1 MLRSSRWALSYQI
14 RSAQLHVWVEKQ
26 IDPFALFLVST
37 ETTVVGSLDAER
49 NWRDDPRSYAYQS
62 AAYHNDSFYY
72 DDLKIEEDRY
82 IELHQAM
89 TAFISSQLGI
99 NQVDAPPTHLRG
111 ILQTKDYHRFMILS
125 DTGNLLHEFI
135 GAKQANKCLPGDHVG
150 WMNEKCELELRDEH
164 PLLVGTLELTSK
176 STYGMTRRGHL
187 MYLCTPYDKRY
198 PPFIVGSSE
207 KDRSHN
213 LIVLI
218 KLEEWATQFPR
229 GSIQQTLGRSGEEKA
244 ECQALIWQAC
254 PWKYPVYTY
263 QPKLLSSVSWTRLTG
278 TTFHID
284 PEGCR
289 DVDDVITMEPISGTD
304 HWCIT
309 ITISDVAAFVEDGS
323 VEDIMASLI
332 SQTLY
337 DTDGLIL
344 RPMLPAEY
352 SEQACSL
359 LPGKERYGIS
369 LQFIWDTHTIRDFRW
384 FQSVLTVNQ
393 SYTYEE
399 FQASDSPFRPV
410 LQALTSH
417 LAKKPVTDSHEWIE
431 QMMILYNTEAGKQL
445 KSMKQGIVRRHSA
458 PDRERL
464 QAYRTHV
471 PELEMLAF
479 SSAEYCLA
487 EEEDTQHHGLDSDH
501 YAHASSP
508 IRRYAD
514 LVNQR
519 VLTNWIQGS
528 TYYYIVPQAMYDM
541 NHRGKA
547 IKNFAR
553 DVTFLRAISTHQT
566 FEGIIMEKNSIE
578 GGFMKIKIYV
588 PQWKRMVSTTYRMI
602 EDQDRVLS
610 RDEKTEIDVTLYRKV
625 SVQCAFVL
633 QNRNWKERVILNI
646 C

>member
-1 MLRSSRWALSYQI
+1 M
-14 RSAQLHVWVEKQ
+14 SA
-26 IDPFALFLVST
+26 FL
-37 ETTVVGSLDAER
+37 
-49 NWRDDPRSYAYQS
+49 
-62 AAYHNDSFYY
+62 
-72 DDLKIEEDRY
+72 
-82 IELHQAM
+82 
-89 TAFISSQLGI
+89 SSQLGI
-99 NQVDAPPTHLRG
+99 NQVDAPPAHLRG
-111 ILQTKDYHRFMILS
+111 ILQTKDYHHFMILS
-125 DTGNLLHEFI
+125 DTGDLLHEFI

-150 WMNEKCELELRDEH
+150 WVTHSVGNEKCELELRDQH

-207 KDRSHN
+207 KDRSQN

-244 ECQALIWQAC
+244 EWDALIWQAC
-254 PWKYPVYTY
+254 PWKYPVYAY
-263 QPKLLSSVSWTRLTG
+263 QPTLLPSVSRIRLSG

-289 DVDDVITMEPISGTD
+289 DVDDVITMEPIHESNN
-304 HWCIT
+304 WLIT
-309 ITISDVAAFVEDGS
+309 ITISDVAAFVEEGS
-323 VEDIMASLI
+323 AVDIMASLI
-332 SQTLY
+332 GQTLY
-337 DTDGLIL
+337 DTDGRVL
-344 RPMLPAEY
+344 RPMLPTEY

-369 LQFIWDTHTIRDFRW
+369 LQFIWDTQTIRDPTW
-384 FQSVLTVNQ
+384 FQSVLAVNQ

-399 FQASDSPFRPV
+399 FQVSDSPFRPV
-410 LQALTSH
+410 LQAVASH

-445 KSMKQGIVRRHSA
+445 KAMKQGIVRRHSA

-464 QAYRTHV
+464 QAYREHV

-487 EEEDTQHHGLDSDH
+487 EEEDTVHSGLDSDH

-528 TYYYIVPQAMYDM
+528 TDYYIVPQAMYDM
-541 NHRGKA
+541 NLRGKA

-553 DVTFLRAISTHQT
+553 DVTFLRAISSHQMS
-566 FEGIIMEKNSIE
+566 FEGIIMERILIE

-610 RDEKTEIDVTLYRKV
+610 RDEKTEIDVTLYRRV
-625 SVQCAFVL
+625 TVQCAFVL

>member
-1 MLRSSRWALSYQI
+1 
-14 RSAQLHVWVEKQ
+14 
-26 IDPFALFLVST
+26 
-37 ETTVVGSLDAER
+37 
-49 NWRDDPRSYAYQS
+49 
-62 AAYHNDSFYY
+62 
-72 DDLKIEEDRY
+72 
-82 IELHQAM
+82 M
-89 TAFISSQLGI
+89 TAFLSSQLGI
-99 NQVDAPPTHLRG
+99 NQVHAPPTHLRG
-111 ILQTKDYHRFMILS
+111 ILQTKDYHHFMILS

-150 WMNEKCELELRDEH
+150 WVTHSVGNEKCELELRDQH

-207 KDRSHN
+207 KDRSQN
-213 LIVLI
+213 RIVLI
-218 KLEEWATQFPR
+218 QLEEWTAQFPR

-244 ECQALIWQAC
+244 ELDALIWQAC
-254 PWKYPVYTY
+254 PWKYPVYAY
-263 QPKLLSSVSWTRLTG
+263 QPKLLQTVSRTRLSG

-289 DVDDVITMEPISGTD
+289 DVDDVITMEPIHGSTN
-304 HWCIT
+304 WLIT
-309 ITISDVAAFVEDGS
+309 ITISDVAAFVEEGGAI
-323 VEDIMASLI
+323 DIMASLI
-332 SQTLY
+332 GQTLY
-337 DTDGLIL
+337 DTDGHIL

-369 LQFIWDTHTIRDFRW
+369 LQFIWDTIAIRDPTW

-393 SYTYEE
+393 SYSYEE

-410 LQALTSH
+410 LQAISSY
-417 LAKKPVTDSHEWIE
+417 LAKKPVMDSHEWIE

-445 KSMKQGIVRRHSA
+445 KTMKQGIVRRHSP

-464 QAYRTHV
+464 QAYRAHV

-487 EEEDTQHHGLDSDH
+487 EEEDTRHYGLDSDH

-519 VLTNWIQGS
+519 VLTNLIQGS
-528 TYYYIVPQAMYDM
+528 TNYYIVPQAMYDM
-541 NHRGKA
+541 NLRGKA

-553 DVTFLRAISTHQT
+553 DVTFLRAIMTGPCSVENGAAYDVLRTTDHT
-566 FEGIIMEKNSIE
+566 SFEGIIMEKNLIE
-578 GGFMKIKIYV
+578 GGFLKIKIYV

-602 EDQDRVLS
+602 SEDHVLS
-610 RDEKTEIDVTLYRKV
+610 RDEKTEINVTLYRTV
-625 SVQCAFVL
+625 SIQCAFVL

>member
-1 MLRSSRWALSYQI
+1 
-14 RSAQLHVWVEKQ
+14 
-26 IDPFALFLVST
+26 
-37 ETTVVGSLDAER
+37 
-49 NWRDDPRSYAYQS
+49 
-62 AAYHNDSFYY
+62 
-72 DDLKIEEDRY
+72 
-82 IELHQAM
+82 M
-89 TAFISSQLGI
+89 TAFLSSQLGI
-99 NQVDAPPTHLRG
+99 NQVDAAPTHLRG
-111 ILQTKDYHRFMILS
+111 ILQTKDYHHFMILS

-150 WMNEKCELELRDEH
+150 WVTHSVGNEKCELELRDQH

-207 KDRSHN
+207 KDRSQN
-213 LIVLI
+213 RIVLI
-218 KLEEWATQFPR
+218 QLEEWTAQFPR

-244 ECQALIWQAC
+244 EWDALIWQAC
-254 PWKYPVYTY
+254 PWKYPVYAY
-263 QPKLLSSVSWTRLTG
+263 QPKLLPSVSRIRLSG

-289 DVDDVITMEPISGTD
+289 DVDDVITMEPIHRSNN
-304 HWCIT
+304 WLIT
-309 ITISDVAAFVEDGS
+309 ITISDVAAFVEEGS
-323 VEDIMASLI
+323 AVDIMASLI
-332 SQTLY
+332 GQTLY
-337 DTDGLIL
+337 DTDGHVL

-369 LQFIWDTHTIRDFRW
+369 LQFIWDTQTIRDPTW

-399 FQASDSPFRPV
+399 FQTSDSPFRPV
-410 LQALTSH
+410 LQAISSY

-445 KSMKQGIVRRHSA
+445 KTMKQGIVRRHSA

-464 QAYRTHV
+464 QAYRAHV
-471 PELEMLAF
+471 PELEMLVF

-487 EEEDTQHHGLDSDH
+487 EEEDTQHHGLDSNH

-528 TYYYIVPQAMYDM
+528 TEYYIVPQAMYDM
-541 NHRGKA
+541 NQRGKA

-566 FEGIIMEKNSIE
+566 SFEGIIMEKNLIE
-578 GGFMKIKIYV
+578 GGFLKIKIYV

-602 EDQDRVLS
+602 EDQEDHVLS
-610 RDEKTEIDVTLYRKV
+610 RDEKTEIDVTLYRTV
-625 SVQCAFVL
+625 SIQCAFVL

-646 C
+646 S

>member
-1 MLRSSRWALSYQI
+1 MLQLAQSVLLLPVAHI
-14 RSAQLHVWVEKQ
+14 RTVPY
-26 IDPFALFLVST
+26 PFSLFLVST
-37 ETTVVGSLDAER
+37 ETSAAGFLDAER
-49 NWRDDPRSYAYQS
+49 NWRDDPPSYAYQT

-72 DDLKIEEDRY
+72 HDLKIEKDAY
-82 IELHQAM
+82 TELNQTM
-89 TAFISSQLGI
+89 TAFLSSQLGI
-99 NQVDAPPTHLRG
+99 NQVDAAPTHLRG
-111 ILQTKDYHRFMILS
+111 ILQTKDYHHFMILS

-150 WMNEKCELELRDEH
+150 WVTHSVGNEKCELELRDQH

-207 KDRSHN
+207 KDRSQN
-213 LIVLI
+213 RIVLI
-218 KLEEWATQFPR
+218 QLEEWAAQFPR

-244 ECQALIWQAC
+244 EWDALIWQAC
-254 PWKYPVYTY
+254 PWKYPVYAY
-263 QPKLLSSVSWTRLTG
+263 QPTLLQEVSRTRLTG

-289 DVDDVITMEPISGTD
+289 DVDDVITMEPLSGTD

-309 ITISDVAAFVEDGS
+309 ITISDVAAFVEEGS
-323 VEDIMASLI
+323 AVDIMASLI
-332 SQTLY
+332 GQTLY
-337 DTDGLIL
+337 DTDGHVL

-369 LQFIWDTHTIRDFRW
+369 LQFIWDTQTIRDPTW

-399 FQASDSPFRPV
+399 FQTSDSPFQPV
-410 LQALTSH
+410 LQAISSY
-417 LAKKPVTDSHEWIE
+417 LAKKPVMDSHEWIE

-445 KSMKQGIVRRHSA
+445 KTMKQGIVRRHSA

-464 QAYRTHV
+464 QAYRAHV

-487 EEEDTQHHGLDSDH
+487 EEEDTQHHGLDSNH

-528 TYYYIVPQAMYDM
+528 TEYYIVPQAMYDM
-541 NHRGKA
+541 NQRGKA

-553 DVTFLRAISTHQT
+553 DVTFLRAIMTGPCSV
-566 FEGIIMEKNSIE
+566 EKLDPRNRS
-578 GGFMKIKIYV
+578 GAFK
-588 PQWKRMVSTTYRMI
+588 Q
-602 EDQDRVLS
+602 
-610 RDEKTEIDVTLYRKV
+610 
-625 SVQCAFVL
+625 SV
-633 QNRNWKERVILNI
+633 RGTR
-646 C
+646 

>member
-1 MLRSSRWALSYQI
+1 MHSLFGEQSMMPHLQRG
-14 RSAQLHVWVEKQ
+14 
-26 IDPFALFLVST
+26 ID
-37 ETTVVGSLDAER
+37 SLLA
-49 NWRDDPRSYAYQS
+49 
-62 AAYHNDSFYY
+62 
-72 DDLKIEEDRY
+72 
-82 IELHQAM
+82 
-89 TAFISSQLGI
+89 SQLGI
-99 NQVDAPPTHLRG
+99 DQVDAPPTHLRG

-150 WMNEKCELELRDEH
+150 WINEKCELELHDEH

-207 KDRSHN
+207 KDRSQN

-218 KLEEWATQFPR
+218 KLEEWTSQFPR

-244 ECQALIWQAC
+244 ELQALIWQAC
-254 PWKYPVYTY
+254 PWRYGLYNYEPT
-263 QPKLLSSVSWTRLTG
+263 LLRQVSRTRLTG

-284 PEGCR
+284 PKGCR
-289 DVDDVITMEPISGTD
+289 DVDDVITMEPLSGTD
-304 HWCIT
+304 HWRIT
-309 ITISDVAAFVEDGS
+309 ITISDVAAFVDDGS

-337 DTDGLIL
+337 DTDGSVL

-369 LQFIWDTHTIRDFRW
+369 LQFIWDTQIIRDFRW

-399 FQASDSPFRPV
+399 FQTSDSPFRPV
-410 LQALTSH
+410 LQAVTSH
-417 LAKKPVTDSHEWIE
+417 LAKKPIIDSHEWIE

-445 KSMKQGIVRRHSA
+445 KTMKQGIVRRHSA

-487 EEEDTQHHGLDSDH
+487 EEEDTQHHGLDSHH

-528 TYYYIVPQAMYDM
+528 TDYYIVPQAMYDM
-541 NHRGKA
+541 NHRGKVM
-547 IKNFAR
+547 KNFAR
-553 DVTFLRAISTHQT
+553 DITFLRAIMTGQTT
-566 FEGIIMEKNSIE
+566 FEGIIMEKKIIE
-578 GGFMKIKIYV
+578 YGRMKIKIYV
-588 PQWKRMVSTTYRMI
+588 PQWKRMVSTTYRMTS
-602 EDQDRVLS
+602 EDHVLS
-610 RDEKTEIDVTLYRKV
+610 RDEKTEIDVTLYRRV

>member
-1 MLRSSRWALSYQI
+1 M
-14 RSAQLHVWVEKQ
+14 SA
-26 IDPFALFLVST
+26 FL
-37 ETTVVGSLDAER
+37 
-49 NWRDDPRSYAYQS
+49 
-62 AAYHNDSFYY
+62 
-72 DDLKIEEDRY
+72 
-82 IELHQAM
+82 
-89 TAFISSQLGI
+89 SSQLGI
-99 NQVDAPPTHLRG
+99 NQVDAPPAHLRG
-111 ILQTKDYHRFMILS
+111 ILQTKDYHHFMILS
-125 DTGNLLHEFI
+125 DTGDLLHEFI

-150 WMNEKCELELRDEH
+150 WVTHSVGNEKCELELRDQH

-207 KDRSHN
+207 KDRSQN

-244 ECQALIWQAC
+244 EWDALIWQAC
-254 PWKYPVYTY
+254 PWKYPVYAY
-263 QPKLLSSVSWTRLTG
+263 QPTLLPSVSRIRLSG

-289 DVDDVITMEPISGTD
+289 DVDDVITMEPIHESNN
-304 HWCIT
+304 WLIT
-309 ITISDVAAFVEDGS
+309 ITISDVAAFVEEGS
-323 VEDIMASLI
+323 AVDIMASLI
-332 SQTLY
+332 GQTLY
-337 DTDGLIL
+337 DTDGRVL
-344 RPMLPAEY
+344 RPMLPTEY

-369 LQFIWDTHTIRDFRW
+369 LQFIWDTQTIRDPTW
-384 FQSVLTVNQ
+384 FQSVLAVNQ

-399 FQASDSPFRPV
+399 FQVSDSPFRPV
-410 LQALTSH
+410 LQAVASH

-445 KSMKQGIVRRHSA
+445 KAMKQGIVRRHSA

-464 QAYRTHV
+464 QAYREHV

-487 EEEDTQHHGLDSDH
+487 EEEDTVHSGLDSDH

-528 TYYYIVPQAMYDM
+528 TDYYIVPQAMYDM
-541 NHRGKA
+541 NLRGKA

-553 DVTFLRAISTHQT
+553 DVTFLRAISSHQMS
-566 FEGIIMEKNSIE
+566 FEGIIMERILIE

-610 RDEKTEIDVTLYRKV
+610 RDEKTEIDVTLYRTV
-625 SVQCAFVL
+625 SIQCAFVL

>member
-1 MLRSSRWALSYQI
+1 
-14 RSAQLHVWVEKQ
+14 
-26 IDPFALFLVST
+26 
-37 ETTVVGSLDAER
+37 
-49 NWRDDPRSYAYQS
+49 
-62 AAYHNDSFYY
+62 
-72 DDLKIEEDRY
+72 
-82 IELHQAM
+82 
-89 TAFISSQLGI
+89 
-99 NQVDAPPTHLRG
+99 
-111 ILQTKDYHRFMILS
+111 
-125 DTGNLLHEFI
+125 
-135 GAKQANKCLPGDHVG
+135 
-150 WMNEKCELELRDEH
+150 
-164 PLLVGTLELTSK
+164 
-176 STYGMTRRGHL
+176 
-187 MYLCTPYDKRY
+187 
-198 PPFIVGSSE
+198 
-207 KDRSHN
+207 
-213 LIVLI
+213 
-218 KLEEWATQFPR
+218 LEEWAAQFPR

-244 ECQALIWQAC
+244 ELDALIWQAC
-254 PWKYPVYTY
+254 PWKYPVYAY
-263 QPKLLSSVSWTRLTG
+263 QPKLLPSVSRIRLSG

-289 DVDDVITMEPISGTD
+289 DVDDVITMEPIHGSNN
-304 HWCIT
+304 WLIT
-309 ITISDVAAFVEDGS
+309 ITISDVAAFVEEGS
-323 VEDIMASLI
+323 AVDIMASLI
-332 SQTLY
+332 GQTLY
-337 DTDGLIL
+337 DTDGRVL

-369 LQFIWDTHTIRDFRW
+369 LQFIWDTQTIRDPTW

-399 FQASDSPFRPV
+399 FQVSDSPFRPV
-410 LQALTSH
+410 LQAVASH

-445 KSMKQGIVRRHSA
+445 KAMKQGIVRRHSA

-464 QAYRTHV
+464 QAYREHV

-487 EEEDTQHHGLDSDH
+487 EEEDTMHSGLDSDH

-519 VLTNWIQGS
+519 VLTIWIQGS
-528 TYYYIVPQAMYDM
+528 TDYYIVPQAMYDM
-541 NHRGKA
+541 NLRGKA

-553 DVTFLRAISTHQT
+553 DSTFLRAISAHQT
-566 FEGIIMEKNSIE
+566 SFEGIIMEKNPME
-578 GGFMKIKIYV
+578 GDFVKIKIYV

-602 EDQDRVLS
+602 KDQDRVLS
-610 RDEKTEIDVTLYRKV
+610 RDEKTEIDVTLYRRV
-625 SVQCAFVL
+625 TVQCAFIL

>member
-1 MLRSSRWALSYQI
+1 
-14 RSAQLHVWVEKQ
+14 
-26 IDPFALFLVST
+26 
-37 ETTVVGSLDAER
+37 
-49 NWRDDPRSYAYQS
+49 
-62 AAYHNDSFYY
+62 
-72 DDLKIEEDRY
+72 
-82 IELHQAM
+82 M
-89 TAFISSQLGI
+89 TAFLSSQLGI
-99 NQVDAPPTHLRG
+99 NQVDAAPTHLRG
-111 ILQTKDYHRFMILS
+111 ILQTKDYHHFMILS

-150 WMNEKCELELRDEH
+150 WVTHSVGNEKCELELRDQH

-207 KDRSHN
+207 KDRSQN
-213 LIVLI
+213 RIVLI
-218 KLEEWATQFPR
+218 QLEEWAAQFPR

-244 ECQALIWQAC
+244 ELDALIWQAC
-254 PWKYPVYTY
+254 PWKYPVYAY
-263 QPKLLSSVSWTRLTG
+263 QPKLLQTVSRTRLSG

-289 DVDDVITMEPISGTD
+289 DVDDVITMEPIHGSTN
-304 HWCIT
+304 WLIT
-309 ITISDVAAFVEDGS
+309 ITISDVAAFVEEGGAI
-323 VEDIMASLI
+323 DIMASLI
-332 SQTLY
+332 GQTLY
-337 DTDGLIL
+337 DTDGRIL

-369 LQFIWDTHTIRDFRW
+369 LQFIWDTIAIRDLTW

-393 SYTYEE
+393 SYSYEE

-410 LQALTSH
+410 LQAISSY
-417 LAKKPVTDSHEWIE
+417 LAKKPIMDSHEWIE

-445 KSMKQGIVRRHSA
+445 KTMKQGIVRRHSA

-464 QAYRTHV
+464 QAYRAHV

-528 TYYYIVPQAMYDM
+528 TNYYIVPQAMYDM
-541 NHRGKA
+541 NLRGKA

-553 DVTFLRAISTHQT
+553 DVTFLRAIMTGPCSVENGAAYDVLRTTDHT
-566 FEGIIMEKNSIE
+566 SFEGIIMEKNLIE
-578 GGFMKIKIYV
+578 GGFLKIKIYV

-602 EDQDRVLS
+602 SEDHVLS
-610 RDEKTEIDVTLYRKV
+610 RDEKTEIDVTLYRTV
-625 SVQCAFVL
+625 SIQCAFVL

>member
-1 MLRSSRWALSYQI
+1 M
-14 RSAQLHVWVEKQ
+14 SA
-26 IDPFALFLVST
+26 FL
-37 ETTVVGSLDAER
+37 
-49 NWRDDPRSYAYQS
+49 
-62 AAYHNDSFYY
+62 
-72 DDLKIEEDRY
+72 
-82 IELHQAM
+82 
-89 TAFISSQLGI
+89 SSQLGI
-99 NQVDAPPTHLRG
+99 NQVDAPPAHLRG
-111 ILQTKDYHRFMILS
+111 ILQTKDYHHFMILS
-125 DTGNLLHEFI
+125 DTGDLLHEFI

-150 WMNEKCELELRDEH
+150 WVTHSVGNEKCELELRDQH

-207 KDRSHN
+207 KDRSQN
-213 LIVLI
+213 RIVLI
-218 KLEEWATQFPR
+218 QLEEWVTQFPR

-244 ECQALIWQAC
+244 ELDALIWQAC
-254 PWKYPVYTY
+254 PWKYPVYAY
-263 QPKLLSSVSWTRLTG
+263 QPKLLPSVSRTRLSG

-289 DVDDVITMEPISGTD
+289 DVDDVITIEPIHGSNN
-304 HWCIT
+304 WLIT
-309 ITISDVAAFVEDGS
+309 ITISDVAAFVEEGS
-323 VEDIMASLI
+323 AVDIMASLI
-332 SQTLY
+332 GQTLY
-337 DTDGLIL
+337 DTDGRVL
-344 RPMLPAEY
+344 RPMLPSEY

-369 LQFIWDTHTIRDFRW
+369 LQFIWDTQNIQDPIW

-393 SYTYEE
+393 SYSYEE
-399 FQASDSPFRPV
+399 FQVSDSPFRPV
-410 LQALTSH
+410 LQAVASH

-445 KSMKQGIVRRHSA
+445 KSMKQGIVRRHSP

-464 QAYRTHV
+464 QAYREHV

-528 TYYYIVPQAMYDM
+528 TDYYIVPQAMYDM
-541 NHRGKA
+541 NLRGKA

-566 FEGIIMEKNSIE
+566 SFEGIIMEKNQMK
-578 GGFMKIKIYV
+578 GDFVKIKIYV

-610 RDEKTEIDVTLYRKV
+610 RDEKTEIDVTLYRRV
-625 SVQCAFVL
+625 TVQCAFVL

>member
-1 MLRSSRWALSYQI
+1 
-14 RSAQLHVWVEKQ
+14 
-26 IDPFALFLVST
+26 
-37 ETTVVGSLDAER
+37 
-49 NWRDDPRSYAYQS
+49 
-62 AAYHNDSFYY
+62 
-72 DDLKIEEDRY
+72 
-82 IELHQAM
+82 M

-99 NQVDAPPTHLRG
+99 NQVDAPPSHLRG
-111 ILQTKDYHRFMILS
+111 ILQTKDYHHFMILS

-150 WMNEKCELELRDEH
+150 WTNQQCELELRDQH
-164 PLLVGTLELTSK
+164 PLLAGTLELTSK

-207 KDRSHN
+207 KDRSQN

-218 KLEEWATQFPR
+218 QLEEWVTQFPR

-244 ECQALIWQAC
+244 ELEALIWQAC
-254 PWKYPVYTY
+254 PWRYPVYAY
-263 QPKLLSSVSWTRLTG
+263 QPTLLQSVSRTRLSG

-289 DVDDVITMEPISGTD
+289 DVDDVITVEPINGTD
-304 HWCIT
+304 NWRIT
-309 ITISDVAAFVEDGS
+309 ITISDVAAFVEEGGA
-323 VEDIMASLI
+323 VDIMASLI
-332 SQTLY
+332 GQTLY
-337 DTDGLIL
+337 DTDGRVL

-352 SEQACSL
+352 SEQTCSL
-359 LPGKERYGIS
+359 LPGKECYGIS
-369 LQFIWDTHTIRDFRW
+369 LQFIWDTIAIRDPTW
-384 FQSVLTVNQ
+384 FQSILTVNQ

-399 FQASDSPFRPV
+399 FQVSDSPFRPV
-410 LQALTSH
+410 LQAIASH

-431 QMMILYNTEAGKQL
+431 QMMILYNTAAGKQL
-445 KSMKQGIVRRHSA
+445 KAMKQGIVRRHSA

-464 QAYRTHV
+464 QAYQSHC

-528 TYYYIVPQAMYDM
+528 TDYYIVPQAMYDM
-541 NHRGKA
+541 NLRGKA

-553 DVTFLRAISTHQT
+553 DTTFLRAISTHQMS
-566 FEGIIMEKNSIE
+566 FEGIIMEKNPME
-578 GGFMKIKIYV
+578 GGFIKIKIYV

-602 EDQDRVLS
+602 EDHVLS

-625 SVQCAFVL
+625 TIQYAFVL

-646 C
+646 G

>member
-1 MLRSSRWALSYQI
+1 M
-14 RSAQLHVWVEKQ
+14 
-26 IDPFALFLVST
+26 D
-37 ETTVVGSLDAER
+37 
-49 NWRDDPRSYAYQS
+49 
-62 AAYHNDSFYY
+62 
-72 DDLKIEEDRY
+72 
-82 IELHQAM
+82 
-89 TAFISSQLGI
+89 AFISSQLGI
-99 NQVDAPPTHLRG
+99 DQVDAPPTHLRG

-135 GAKQANKCLPGDHVG
+135 GAKHANKCLPGDHV
-150 WMNEKCELELRDEH
+150 WWTNQQCELELRDQH

-207 KDRSHN
+207 KDRSQN
-213 LIVLI
+213 RIVLI
-218 KLEEWATQFPR
+218 QLEEWTAQFPR

-244 ECQALIWQAC
+244 EREALMWQAC
-254 PWKYPVYTY
+254 PWKYPVYDY
-263 QPKLLSSVSWTRLTG
+263 QPKLLQSVPRTQLSG

-289 DVDDVITMEPISGTD
+289 DVDDVITMEPVHGTD
-304 HWCIT
+304 HWRIT
-309 ITISDVAAFVEDGS
+309 ITISDVAAFVEEGS
-323 VEDIMASLI
+323 AIDIMASLI
-332 SQTLY
+332 GQTLY
-337 DTDGLIL
+337 DTDGRVL

-369 LQFIWDTHTIRDFRW
+369 LQFIWDGTTIRDSKW
-384 FQSVLTVNQ
+384 FQSVLTVNL

-399 FQASDSPFRPV
+399 FQVSESPFRPV
-410 LQALTSH
+410 LQAIASY
-417 LAKKPVTDSHEWIE
+417 LAKSSVTDSHEWIE

-445 KSMKQGIVRRHSA
+445 KAMKQGIVRRHSP

-464 QAYRTHV
+464 QTYREHV

-487 EEEDTQHHGLDSDH
+487 EEDDTMHCGLDSDH

-519 VLTNWIQGS
+519 VLTNWIRGS
-528 TYYYIVPQAMYDM
+528 TEYYIVPQAMYDM
-541 NHRGKA
+541 NLRGKA

-553 DVTFLRAISTHQT
+553 DITFLRAIMTGPCPVENGATGQT
-566 FEGIIMEKNSIE
+566 SFEGIIMEKKSVEN
-578 GGFMKIKIYV
+578 GFLKIKIYV
-588 PQWKRMVSTTYRMI
+588 PEWKRMVSTTYRHMI
-602 EDQDRVLS
+602 EDQADRVLS

-625 SVQCAFVL
+625 TVQCAFVL
-633 QNRNWKERVILNI
+633 QHRNWKERVILNI
-646 C
+646 H

>member
-1 MLRSSRWALSYQI
+1 
-14 RSAQLHVWVEKQ
+14 
-26 IDPFALFLVST
+26 
-37 ETTVVGSLDAER
+37 
-49 NWRDDPRSYAYQS
+49 
-62 AAYHNDSFYY
+62 
-72 DDLKIEEDRY
+72 
-82 IELHQAM
+82 M
-89 TAFISSQLGI
+89 TAFLSSQLGI
-99 NQVDAPPTHLRG
+99 NQVDAPPSHLRG
-111 ILQTKDYHRFMILS
+111 ILQTKDYHHFMILS

-150 WMNEKCELELRDEH
+150 WTNQQCELELRDQH
-164 PLLVGTLELTSK
+164 PLLAGTLELTSK

-207 KDRSHN
+207 KDRSQN

-218 KLEEWATQFPR
+218 QLEEWVTQFPR

-244 ECQALIWQAC
+244 ELEALIWQAC
-254 PWKYPVYTY
+254 PWRYPVYAY
-263 QPKLLSSVSWTRLTG
+263 QPTLLQSVSRTRLSG

-289 DVDDVITMEPISGTD
+289 DVDDVITVEPINGTD
-304 HWCIT
+304 NWRIT
-309 ITISDVAAFVEDGS
+309 ITISDVAAFVEEGGA
-323 VEDIMASLI
+323 VDIMASLI
-332 SQTLY
+332 GQTLY
-337 DTDGLIL
+337 DTDGRVL

-352 SEQACSL
+352 SEQTCSL
-359 LPGKERYGIS
+359 LPGKECYGIS
-369 LQFIWDTHTIRDFRW
+369 LQFIWDTIAIRDPTW
-384 FQSVLTVNQ
+384 FQSILTVNQ

-399 FQASDSPFRPV
+399 FQVSDSPFRPV
-410 LQALTSH
+410 LQAIASH

-431 QMMILYNTEAGKQL
+431 QMMILYNTAAGKQL
-445 KSMKQGIVRRHSA
+445 KAMKQGIVRRHSA

-464 QAYRTHV
+464 QAYQSHC

-528 TYYYIVPQAMYDM
+528 TDYYIVPQAMYDM
-541 NHRGKA
+541 NLRGKA

-553 DVTFLRAISTHQT
+553 DTTFLRAISTHQMS
-566 FEGIIMEKNSIE
+566 FEGIIMEKNPME
-578 GGFMKIKIYV
+578 GGFIKIKIYV

-602 EDQDRVLS
+602 EDHVLS

-625 SVQCAFVL
+625 TIQYAFVL

-646 C
+646 G

>member
-1 MLRSSRWALSYQI
+1 
-14 RSAQLHVWVEKQ
+14 
-26 IDPFALFLVST
+26 
-37 ETTVVGSLDAER
+37 
-49 NWRDDPRSYAYQS
+49 
-62 AAYHNDSFYY
+62 
-72 DDLKIEEDRY
+72 
-82 IELHQAM
+82 M
-89 TAFISSQLGI
+89 TAFLSSQLGI
-99 NQVDAPPTHLRG
+99 NQVDAAPTHLRG
-111 ILQTKDYHRFMILS
+111 ILQTKDYHHFMILS

-150 WMNEKCELELRDEH
+150 WVTHSVGNEKCELELRDQH

-207 KDRSHN
+207 KDRSQN
-213 LIVLI
+213 RIVLI
-218 KLEEWATQFPR
+218 QLEEWAAQFPR

-244 ECQALIWQAC
+244 EWDALIWQAC
-254 PWKYPVYTY
+254 PWKYPVYAY
-263 QPKLLSSVSWTRLTG
+263 QPTLLQEVSRTRLTG

-289 DVDDVITMEPISGTD
+289 DVDDVITMEPLSGTD

-309 ITISDVAAFVEDGS
+309 ITISDVAAFVEEGS
-323 VEDIMASLI
+323 AVDIMASLI
-332 SQTLY
+332 GQTLY
-337 DTDGLIL
+337 DTDGHVL

-369 LQFIWDTHTIRDFRW
+369 LQFIWDTQTIRDPTW

-399 FQASDSPFRPV
+399 FQTSDSPFRPV
-410 LQALTSH
+410 LQAISSY
-417 LAKKPVTDSHEWIE
+417 LAKKPVMDSHEWIE

-445 KSMKQGIVRRHSA
+445 KTMKQGIVRRHSA

-464 QAYRTHV
+464 QAYRAHV

-487 EEEDTQHHGLDSDH
+487 EEEDTQHHGLDSNH

-528 TYYYIVPQAMYDM
+528 TEYYIVPQAMYDM
-541 NHRGKA
+541 NQRGKA

-553 DVTFLRAISTHQT
+553 DVTFLRAIMTGPCSVENGTAYGVLRTTGQT
-566 FEGIIMEKNSIE
+566 SFEGIIMEKNLIE
-578 GGFMKIKIYV
+578 GGFLKIKIYV
-588 PQWKRMVSTTYRMI
+588 PQWKRMVSTTYHMI
-602 EDQDRVLS
+602 EDQEDHVLS
-610 RDEKTEIDVTLYRKV
+610 RDEKTEIDVTLYRTV
-625 SVQCAFVL
+625 SIQCAFIL

>member
-1 MLRSSRWALSYQI
+1 
-14 RSAQLHVWVEKQ
+14 VWVEKR
-26 IDPFALFLVST
+26 IDPFSLFLVST
-37 ETTVVGSLDAER
+37 ETSAAGFLDAER
-49 NWRDDPRSYAYQS
+49 NWRDDPQSYACQS
-62 AAYHNDSFYY
+62 AAYHTDSFYY
-72 DDLKIEEDRY
+72 DDLKIEEDAY
-82 IELHQAM
+82 TEIHYTM

-99 NQVDAPPTHLRG
+99 NQVDAPPSHLRG
-111 ILQTKDYHRFMILS
+111 ILQTKDYHHFMILS

-150 WMNEKCELELRDEH
+150 WTNQQCELELRDQH
-164 PLLVGTLELTSK
+164 PLLAGTLELTSK

-207 KDRSHN
+207 KDRSQN

-218 KLEEWATQFPR
+218 QLEEWVTQFPR

-244 ECQALIWQAC
+244 ELEALIWQAC
-254 PWKYPVYTY
+254 PWRYPVYAY
-263 QPKLLSSVSWTRLTG
+263 QPTLLQSVSRTRLSG

-289 DVDDVITMEPISGTD
+289 DVDDVITVEPINGTD
-304 HWCIT
+304 NWRIT
-309 ITISDVAAFVEDGS
+309 ITISDVAAFVEEGGA
-323 VEDIMASLI
+323 VDIMASLI
-332 SQTLY
+332 GQTLY
-337 DTDGLIL
+337 DTDGRVL

-352 SEQACSL
+352 SEQTCSL
-359 LPGKERYGIS
+359 LPGKECYGIS
-369 LQFIWDTHTIRDFRW
+369 LQFIWDTIAIRDPTW
-384 FQSVLTVNQ
+384 FQSILTVNQ

-399 FQASDSPFRPV
+399 FQVSDSPFRPV
-410 LQALTSH
+410 LQAIASH

-431 QMMILYNTEAGKQL
+431 QMMILYNTAAGKQL
-445 KSMKQGIVRRHSA
+445 KAMKQGIVRRHSA

-464 QAYRTHV
+464 QAYQSHC

-528 TYYYIVPQAMYDM
+528 TDYYIVPQAMYDM
-541 NHRGKA
+541 NLRGKA

-553 DVTFLRAISTHQT
+553 DTTFLRAISTHQMS
-566 FEGIIMEKNSIE
+566 FEGIIMEKNPME
-578 GGFMKIKIYV
+578 GGFIKIKIYV

-602 EDQDRVLS
+602 EDHVLS

-625 SVQCAFVL
+625 TIQYAFVL

-646 C
+646 G

>member
-1 MLRSSRWALSYQI
+1 MMPHLERS
-14 RSAQLHVWVEKQ
+14 
-26 IDPFALFLVST
+26 ID
-37 ETTVVGSLDAER
+37 
-49 NWRDDPRSYAYQS
+49 
-62 AAYHNDSFYY
+62 
-72 DDLKIEEDRY
+72 KI
-82 IELHQAM
+82 LASH
-89 TAFISSQLGI
+89 LGI
-99 NQVDAPPTHLRG
+99 DQVDAPPTHLRG

-150 WMNEKCELELRDEH
+150 WMNEKCELELHDEH

-207 KDRSHN
+207 KDRSQN

-218 KLEEWATQFPR
+218 TLEEWVSQFPR

-244 ECQALIWQAC
+244 ELQALIWQAC
-254 PWKYPVYTY
+254 PWRYPVYAY
-263 QPKLLSSVSWTRLTG
+263 QPTLLQSVSRTRLTG

-289 DVDDVITMEPISGTD
+289 DVDDVITMEPLSESD
-304 HWCIT
+304 HWRIT
-309 ITISDVAAFVEDGS
+309 ITISDVAAFVDDGS

-337 DTDGLIL
+337 DTDGCVL

-352 SEQACSL
+352 SEHACSL
-359 LPGKERYGIS
+359 LPGKECYGIS
-369 LQFIWDTHTIRDFRW
+369 LQFVWDTQTIRDFRW

-410 LQALTSH
+410 LQAVTSH
-417 LAKKPVTDSHEWIE
+417 LAKKPLTDSHEWIE

-445 KSMKQGIVRRHSA
+445 KAMKQGIVRRHSA

-464 QAYRTHV
+464 EAYQLHC

-528 TYYYIVPQAMYDM
+528 TDYYIVPQAMYDM

-547 IKNFAR
+547 MKNFAR
-553 DVTFLRAISTHQT
+553 DVTFLRAIMTNHTT
-566 FEGIIMEKNSIE
+566 FEGIIMEKLIE

-588 PQWKRMVSTTYRMI
+588 PQWKRMVSTTYCMI
-602 EDQDRVLS
+602 EDHVLS
-610 RDEKTEIDVTLYRKV
+610 RDEKTEIDVTLYRSV
-625 SVQCAFVL
+625 TVQCAFVL
-633 QNRNWKERVILNI
+633 QHRNWKERVILNI
-646 C
+646 G